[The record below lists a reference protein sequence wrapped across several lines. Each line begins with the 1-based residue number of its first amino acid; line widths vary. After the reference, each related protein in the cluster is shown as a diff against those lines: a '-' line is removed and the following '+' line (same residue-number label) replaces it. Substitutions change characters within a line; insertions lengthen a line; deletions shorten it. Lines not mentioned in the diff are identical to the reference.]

1 MPTPRSSAKATRSAI
16 SSRHGAAMI
25 CTPIG
30 IGSSGTGTATTGRPM
45 QEIGWVWMPILA
57 RTGRRRRRA

>member
-1 MPTPRSSAKATRSAI
+1 MRNAT

-30 IGSSGTGTATTGRPM
+30 KGDSGTGTATTGTPTND
-45 QEIGWVWMPILA
+45 IGCV
-57 RTGRRRRRA
+57 